1 VRQPRRVALAAALLV
16 AAASAQVRANPG
28 AEDRSGV
35 PRDLDLGRLVGKPR
49 QIGMDYRV
57 WRDPE
62 TNEKRLG
69 GFVDIVAVYD
79 IPIEYLMDA
88 TVDFESYP
96 SFVPYIHEA
105 KVLSRADSA
114 YRIQY
119 HSGIKFL
126 GISVTYDSVFEA
138 VVTRDPDGGVKVGSR
153 LVESLDDAEYEH
165 YTSTY
170 LLPVEVDGKTMTFV
184 RYYNS
189 PGIKRPSPG
198 MLQVPNLFATREGK
212 RQVEAFAEEAA
223 RRAGSPR

>member
-1 VRQPRRVALAAALLV
+1 MRQPRRVALAAALIV

-28 AEDRSGV
+28 AENTSV
-35 PRDLDLGRLVGKPR
+35 MPRDLDLGKLVGKPR

-57 WRDPE
+57 FRDPE

-79 IPIEYLMDA
+79 VPLEFFMDA

-138 VVTRDPDGGVKVGSR
+138 VVEPDSEGGFRVGAS
-153 LVESLDDAEYEH
+153 LVESLDDAEYAH

-198 MLQVPNLFATREGK
+198 MLQVLNLFATREGK

-223 RRAGSPR
+223 RRAAAR

>member
-1 VRQPRRVALAAALLV
+1 LAAALIV
-16 AAASAQVRANPG
+16 AAASARAGADPG
-28 AEDRSGV
+28 AESPSV
-35 PRDLDLGRLVGKPR
+35 LPLDLDLTKLVGKPR

-69 GFVDIVAVYD
+69 GFVEIVAVYD
-79 IPIEYLMDA
+79 IPLEFFMDA
-88 TVDFESYP
+88 TIDFESYP
-96 SFVPYIHEA
+96 SFVPWIHEA
-105 KVLSRADSA
+105 KVLSRSDSA

-138 VVTRDPDGGVKVGSR
+138 VVEPDPEGGFRIGAS
-153 LVESLDDAEYEH
+153 LVESLDDAEYAH

-170 LLPVEVDGKTMTFV
+170 LRPVEVDGKTMTFI

-189 PGIKRPSPG
+189 PGVKRPSLG
-198 MLQVPNLFATREGK
+198 MLQVLNLFATREGK
-212 RQVEAFAEEAA
+212 RQVEAFADEAA